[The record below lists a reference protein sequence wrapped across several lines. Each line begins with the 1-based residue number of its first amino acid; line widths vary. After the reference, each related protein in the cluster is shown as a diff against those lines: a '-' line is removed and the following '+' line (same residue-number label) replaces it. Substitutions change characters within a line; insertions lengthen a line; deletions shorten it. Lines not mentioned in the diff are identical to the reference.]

1 MERRKFCNVLS
12 SSLLLANNII
22 VLLCAS
28 IWARYTLSAAL
39 EFFENIIISSG
50 IQSMTMSY
58 GACCIVAWV
67 VSCIG
72 IIVGGFGIYFAIV
85 HDYEADALEKSIP
98 DYHSGYHPSHVHN
111 FPSQQGG
118 LVKKSVPSYYLLF
131 FKDQDYELLKL

>member
-1 MERRKFCNVLS
+1 MTFKFFYNNQFVFLQNFVWS
-12 SSLLLANNII
+12 QTSSLLGNGN
-22 VLLCAS
+22 VV
-28 IWARYTLSAAL
+28 
-39 EFFENIIISSG
+39 SSFQG
-50 IQSMTMSY
+50 GGSLQSMTMSI

-111 FPSQQGG
+111 YPGQQGG

-131 FKDQDYELLKL
+131 FLKPKIMNF